1 MRELLGLAGVLLG
14 LPGLVTA
21 AHLTLLT
28 AGSWLYREHGAGDRM
43 RFLIVVPARDE
54 EAVIGAT
61 VASIMR
67 ARRPGDVLVVVAD
80 RCTDATADIARGLGA
95 EVLEYRGES
104 GVGKGAA
111 INAAVAAMRDR
122 EWDHLTIIDAD
133 CLVEPG
139 FFEAVEARLARGFA
153 AVQPRIEHQ
162 PGRTVLSRLAEVA
175 FALQGVTL
183 PRGRHALGLSV
194 RLRGPGMTVRRD
206 LALANEFR
214 SGVSEDLF
222 YGLRL
227 IAQGHRFGHVDRAVV
242 RTQPAPSLAAGA
254 RQRVRWEQGRIA
266 AAREMALPLL
276 RTGRPAAVEAAVHL
290 VTPPIGVAALSLGVG
305 ALWSAFL
312 GWKTAAWVMV
322 GGGAG
327 IALVVLTALIQS
339 RASWRTWAALAAA
352 PFYAVWK
359 GWIQLRALAT
369 LDRASEAFDRTERG

>member
-1 MRELLGLAGVLLG
+1 
-14 LPGLVTA
+14 
-21 AHLTLLT
+21 
-28 AGSWLYREHGAGDRM
+28 
-43 RFLIVVPARDE
+43 
-54 EAVIGAT
+54 
-61 VASIMR
+61 
-67 ARRPGDVLVVVAD
+67 
-80 RCTDATADIARGLGA
+80 
-95 EVLEYRGES
+95 
-104 GVGKGAA
+104 
-111 INAAVAAMRDR
+111 
-122 EWDHLTIIDAD
+122 
-133 CLVEPG
+133 
-139 FFEAVEARLARGFA
+139 
-153 AVQPRIEHQ
+153 
-162 PGRTVLSRLAEVA
+162 
-175 FALQGVTL
+175 
-183 PRGRHALGLSV
+183 
-194 RLRGPGMTVRRD
+194 
-206 LALANEFR
+206 
-214 SGVSEDLF
+214 
-222 YGLRL
+222 
-227 IAQGHRFGHVDRAVV
+227 VV